1 MRRHFPIGN
10 VADAKMRSM
19 RKHLLTTLGVAA
31 AIGIAAYWYWSP
43 YLALNDMRSAVHDAD
58 ADSFNAHVD
67 YPKLRESLKG
77 QLSALMTQDLLAH
90 SNSGSGIDSAGAA
103 LGGMLGLAFV
113 DRIVDAVVRPEAVM
127 HAMQNG
133 KFKFGREAKNA
144 DEANLAAANVDISTL
159 QLSLKLYKLDHGS
172 YPSQEQG
179 LEILLD
185 PSSRPEAGS
194 GYLDKLPLDPWGRPY
209 QYRNPGA
216 QPGEVDVT
224 YLPPPASSAPTAEPD
239 DNLAWHT
246 ERKGVDM
253 LVVHVGQ
260 GTEKST
266 QGETRFVMARDGF
279 ARWKLTEIRLPA
291 AGSK

>member
-1 MRRHFPIGN
+1 
-10 VADAKMRSM
+10 M
-19 RKHLLTTLGVAA
+19 RKHILTTLGVAA
-31 AIGIAAYWYWSP
+31 AVGIAAYWYWSP
-43 YLALNDMRSAVHDAD
+43 YLALYDMRSAVRDAD
-58 ADSFNAHVD
+58 PDSFNAHVD

-77 QLSALMTQDLLAH
+77 QLSAQMTQELITH
-90 SNSGSGIDSAGAA
+90 PNSGSGIDRAGAA

-133 KFKFGREAKNA
+133 KFKFGHEAKNA
-144 DEANLAAANVDISTL
+144 DESDLAAANIDIVTL
-159 QLSLKLYKLDHGS
+159 QQSLKLYKMDHGS
-172 YPSQEQG
+172 YPSQAQG

-194 GYLDKLPLDPWGRPY
+194 GYLEKLPLDPWGRPY
-209 QYRNPGA
+209 QYRNPGT

-224 YLPPPASSAPTAEPD
+224 YLPPPASSAPTAGPD

-246 ERKGVDM
+246 ERKSVDM
-253 LVVHVGQ
+253 LVVHVGR

-279 ARWKLTEIRLPA
+279 AHWKLTEIRLA
-291 AGSK
+291 AMDSK